1 MCKLV
6 AKDDVAMILKELRE
20 IRKELEYI
28 KSHMLDRDS
37 ILTDE
42 ELVFL
47 KEAEKEF
54 EEGKTIKL
62 EDLKRELSEL

>member
-1 MCKLV
+1 V

-42 ELVFL
+42 EVVFL

-62 EDLKRELSEL
+62 EDLKREISEL

>member
-1 MCKLV
+1 VCKLV

-42 ELVFL
+42 EVVFL

-62 EDLKRELSEL
+62 EDLKREISEL

>member
-1 MCKLV
+1 M
-6 AKDDVAMILKELRE
+6 AMILKELRE

-42 ELVFL
+42 EVVFL

-62 EDLKRELSEL
+62 EDLKREISEL

>member
-1 MCKLV
+1 M

>member
-1 MCKLV
+1 VEEIGMEAANV
-6 AKDDVAMILKELRE
+6 ALILKEMGE
-20 IRKELEYI
+20 IKEEIAYI
-28 KSHMLDRDS
+28 KEHMIDMDS

-42 ELVFL
+42 EIIML

-62 EDLKRELSEL
+62 EDIERDSE

>member
-42 ELVFL
+42 EVVFL

-62 EDLKRELSEL
+62 EDLKREISEL

>member
-1 MCKLV
+1 M

-42 ELVFL
+42 EVVFL

-62 EDLKRELSEL
+62 EDLKREISEL

>member
-1 MCKLV
+1 LV

-42 ELVFL
+42 EVVFL

-62 EDLKRELSEL
+62 EDLKREISEL

>member
-1 MCKLV
+1 
-6 AKDDVAMILKELRE
+6 VAMILKELRE

-42 ELVFL
+42 EVVFL

-62 EDLKRELSEL
+62 EDLKREISEL

>member
-62 EDLKRELSEL
+62 EDLKREISEL